1 MSKSSVSRRSFMGG
15 TAAALGY
22 MGLNPRGDLSAKEF
36 SLDAFRRSSQEFDFD
51 SYARLSSNENAWA
64 PSESVLDAVTAS
76 FKYANRYGDPG
87 EDIVAAIA
95 ERDGVEENMVLTTP
109 GSGAL
114 LRVVGTTFLGPN
126 KKVVGVEPTYS
137 SVYRH
142 ASGLKADVIALS
154 LNADATQNIDRMIE
168 TTRKNYRDVGLVYL
182 VNPNNPTGITVDSS
196 DVQKLLDGIPDDVPV
211 LIDEAYHH
219 FVQNPNYSTA
229 IPHVLEGRPVI
240 VARTF
245 SKIYGMA
252 AIRLGYGIA
261 SPEMIDKMRPYQ
273 TGNVSVLAR
282 WGGVAALKDTES
294 EATFLK
300 DTLDLRNKT
309 VSELE
314 AMGHRILP
322 TETNFF
328 FVYTGRPVS
337 EVQEAFRQK
346 GVLVGRPFPPMLDY
360 LRVSIGTA
368 EEMDRFMVAWKEI
381 FPATAADS
389 L

>member
-1 MSKSSVSRRSFMGG
+1 MKKSSVSRRSFMGG

-22 MGLNPRGDLSAKEF
+22 MGLNPSGDVSAKEF
-36 SLDAFRRSSQEFDFD
+36 SLDEFRRSSQEYDFD

-64 PSESVLDAVTAS
+64 PSEAVLDAVTAS

-95 ERDGVEENMVLTTP
+95 ERDGVEENMVMTTP
-109 GSGAL
+109 GSGAF

-154 LNADATQNIDRMIE
+154 LNEDATQNIDRMIE
-168 TTRKNYRDVGLVYL
+168 VTRKNYRDVGLVYL
-182 VNPNNPTGITVDSS
+182 VNPNNPTGISVDSS
-196 DVQKLLDGIPDDVPV
+196 DVQRLLDGIPDDVPV

-219 FVQNPNYSTA
+219 FVQNPNYRTA
-229 IPHVLEGRPVI
+229 IPHVLEGRPVM

-294 EATFLK
+294 EAKFLK

-309 VSELE
+309 MGELQG
-314 AMGHRILP
+314 MGHRILP
-322 TETNFF
+322 SDTNFF
-328 FVYTGRPVS
+328 FVYTGRPVT

-368 EEMDRFMVAWKEI
+368 EEMERFMVAWKEI
-381 FPATAADS
+381 MPAVAADS

>member
-1 MSKSSVSRRSFMGG
+1 M
-15 TAAALGY
+15 
-22 MGLNPRGDLSAKEF
+22 
-36 SLDAFRRSSQEFDFD
+36 
-51 SYARLSSNENAWA
+51 
-64 PSESVLDAVTAS
+64 DAVTAS

-87 EDIVAAIA
+87 EDINAAIA
-95 ERDGVEENMVLTTP
+95 ERDGVDRNMVMTTP

-142 ASGLKADVIALS
+142 ASGLKADVIALA
-154 LNADATQNIDRMIE
+154 LNADATQNIQAMID

-182 VNPNNPTGITVDSS
+182 VNPNNPTGISVDSS

-219 FVQNPNYSTA
+219 FVQNPNYETA

-261 SPEMIDKMRPYQ
+261 SPEMIEKMRPHQ

-282 WGGVAALKDTES
+282 WGGVAALKDRAS
-294 EATFLK
+294 EETFLK

-309 VSELE
+309 MGELQ

-322 TETNFF
+322 SDTNFF
-328 FVYTGRPVS
+328 FVYTGRPVA
-337 EVQEAFRQK
+337 ELQEAFRKK

-368 EEMDRFMVAWKEI
+368 EEMARFMVAWKEI
-381 FPATAADS
+381 MPAVAADS